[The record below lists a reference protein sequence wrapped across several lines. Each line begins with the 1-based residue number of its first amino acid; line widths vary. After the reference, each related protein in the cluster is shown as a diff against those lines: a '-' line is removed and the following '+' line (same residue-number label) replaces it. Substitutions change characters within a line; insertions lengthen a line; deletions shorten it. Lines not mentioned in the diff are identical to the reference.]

1 MEATV
6 AEAVISETSPAES
19 GSDNAA
25 AIIDNMSPYKSEIS
39 GNMAGRTLEPQD
51 VSRYVSA
58 VTFGE
63 ASVAKSG
70 LLAGTVADYQA
81 AGLTTADLPHGEV
94 LRQRDAQ
101 PPTEADWKSV
111 NMMYH
116 LQGEAILN
124 PAGARCVELS
134 HADDRFSKEA
144 VLRTII
150 NTLSKR
156 PPNEAQQLAL
166 RSFNAIALEGISEKV
181 IADLKAATSPV
192 DVKGVVE
199 RDYKSLSKSKNPQ
212 AFLELYR
219 KAMIAYRWMKLDSS
233 RVVIGLRAPQG
244 VDDITTSAFN
254 AKNILS
260 YLNSAPDFRVFA
272 VTLAGSA
279 STKVVRTSVNGA
291 DVYLNQSNTLNQVRQ
306 TLPNPNQAASVATR
320 LNSV

>member
-1 MEATV
+1 METSV
-6 AEAVISETSPAES
+6 AEAVAIETSNADSGPA
-19 GSDNAA
+19 D
-25 AIIDNMSPYKSEIS
+25 AIIDNMSPYKSETN
-39 GNMAGRTLEPQD
+39 GNMVGRTLEPQD

-58 VTFGE
+58 VTFAE
-63 ASVAKSG
+63 ASVAKKG

-94 LRQRDAQ
+94 LRQRGAQ

-116 LQGEAILN
+116 LQGEAVLN

-150 NTLSKR
+150 NALSKR

-166 RSFNAIALEGISEKV
+166 KSFNAIALEGISEKV
-181 IADLKAATSPV
+181 IADLKAAASPV

-199 RDYKSLSKSKNPQ
+199 RSYKSLSKSKNPQ

-219 KAMIAYRWMKLDSS
+219 KAMIAYRWMKLDSAN
-233 RVVIGLRAPQG
+233 RVVIGLKAPQG
-244 VDDITTSAFN
+244 KDDITTSAYN
-254 AKNILS
+254 ARNILS
-260 YLNSAPDFRVFA
+260 YLKSAPNFRVFA
-272 VTLAGSA
+272 VTLGGN
-279 STKVVRTSVNGA
+279 VR
-291 DVYLNQSNTLNQVRQ
+291 SNTSDQLRQ
-306 TLPNPNQAASVATR
+306 FLPNPDQVASVVTR
-320 LNSV
+320 IG